1 MDIKLE
7 CTKKREDLFFCLQNQ
22 LFFDVVVV
30 VERSFKLPSYSI
42 TQVTFNPLSPKIHIQ
57 ILQSDLHPFL
67 LRIVERIWFK
77 IEAFSLVI
85 NLVILITF
93 TLDDLLML
101 LGEN

>member
-77 IEAFSLVI
+77 IEAFSLW
-85 NLVILITF
+85 
-93 TLDDLLML
+93 
-101 LGEN
+101 